1 VTARACIVVA
11 VAAALT
17 ATSSAA
23 PRAPNPDR
31 HVTQWTY
38 VLGPVTARAAPSASA
53 KAVTLVRRATP
64 EGESNLV
71 VVLGTNRDRAGG
83 AWARIR
89 LAILPNG
96 TTGWVPRASL
106 GEAHVVRTQ
115 LVVDRTR
122 LTAVLYRRGR
132 VVFRAPVGVGTPSWP
147 TPRGTFYV
155 RQRLEDFGD
164 PFYGPVAFGL
174 SARSAV
180 LTDWPGGGYVGIH
193 GTNRPDLLP
202 GRVSHG
208 CIRLRN
214 ADVLR
219 LAALMPLGTPVLV
232 R

>member
-1 VTARACIVVA
+1 VTARRLAVA
-11 VAAALT
+11 VAAAALA
-17 ATSSAA
+17 ATPAA
-23 PRAPNPDR
+23 ARTDG
-31 HVTQWTY
+31 HVTTWRY
-38 VLGPVTARAAPSASA
+38 VLAPVTARTAPSQAA
-53 KAVTLVRRATP
+53 QAVTHVRRATP
-64 EGESNLV
+64 EGETNLV
-71 VVLGTNRDRAGG
+71 VVVGTARDRAGRE
-83 AWARIR
+83 WTRIR

-96 TTGWVPRASL
+96 TTGWVPRSSL
-106 GEAHVVRTQ
+106 GEDHVVRTR
-115 LVVDRTR
+115 LVIDRDR
-122 LTAVLYRRGR
+122 LTAVLHRRGR
-132 VVFRAPVGVGTPSWP
+132 VVFRAPIGIGTTNWP

-155 RQRLEDFGD
+155 RQRLTSLD

-208 CIRLRN
+208 CIRLAN

-219 LAALMPLGTPVLV
+219 LAALMPLGTPVVV